1 VVVAAFATFAAFAD
15 AARIDASAK
24 LTTCL
29 VAFENWSNAAVVAA
43 TVDFSAVTATSEP
56 AGAFFA
62 AFSTHA
68 CPSCRHPACS
78 AKAEFSRF
86 SDASWYTPRE

>member
-43 TVDFSAVTATSEP
+43 TVDFSAVTATLEP
-56 AGAFFA
+56 AGILRRL
-62 AFSTHA
+62 THA
-68 CPSCRHPACS
+68 AALVPKACS
-78 AKAEFSRF
+78 AKGREFSLL
-86 SDASWYTPRE
+86 